1 MNAGVSLIPDD
12 ELPTHATRIVVAHRL
27 STIRRADYLYVI
39 DDGRIVQEG
48 TYDTLLDEQGLF
60 ADLVRRQIA

>member
-1 MNAGVSLIPDD
+1 
-12 ELPTHATRIVVAHRL
+12 
-27 STIRRADYLYVI
+27 VI

-48 TYDTLLDEQGLF
+48 TYDTLLDEPGLF